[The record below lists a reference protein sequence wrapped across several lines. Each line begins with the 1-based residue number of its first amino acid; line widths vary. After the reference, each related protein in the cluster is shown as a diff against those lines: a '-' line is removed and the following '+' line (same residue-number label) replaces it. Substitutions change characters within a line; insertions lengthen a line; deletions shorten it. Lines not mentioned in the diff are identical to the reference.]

1 MPSRY
6 IYLYQTLLLS
16 LNPLLPVTFA
26 CFFEKKISSSFFK
39 KKLKINKKTK
49 GTFTLT
55 TFKVVRVKVIL
66 FF

>member
-1 MPSRY
+1 MHDDTEHKM
-6 IYLYQTLLLS
+6 LTLI
-16 LNPLLPVTFA
+16 NPLLTITFA
-26 CFFEKKISSSFFK
+26 CFFFKKNSNNFFK
-39 KKLKINKKTK
+39 KNLKINEKTE